1 MEKKLKEVKKQEM
14 SVLVNNG
21 VIKNTS
27 QGFIDG
33 RGYPVGFYRTR
44 NKRYLEDRYVDMAK
58 NLLQEKA

>member
-1 MEKKLKEVKKQEM
+1 LKEVKKQEM

>member
-1 MEKKLKEVKKQEM
+1 MKEVKKQEM

-58 NLLQEKA
+58 NLLQNKA

>member
-1 MEKKLKEVKKQEM
+1 M
-14 SVLVNNG
+14 SVLLNNG

>member
-1 MEKKLKEVKKQEM
+1 MKEVKKQEM
-14 SVLVNNG
+14 NVLVESG
-21 VIKNTS
+21 IIKNTT

-58 NLLQEKA
+58 NLLQTKA